1 MKCFVVVELFVEL
14 LCGQDLSSMFPSQ
27 CAKSVNPKLYTNI
40 GYLLERSMANWL
52 QRWISIVRSWVQSWV
67 ESRGGVALSSKFE
80 SRGGVTLS
88 SDPGFESSVNVSIVY
103 DFFYFG
109 ILINFNSDITL

>member
-1 MKCFVVVELFVEL
+1 M
-14 LCGQDLSSMFPSQ
+14 
-27 CAKSVNPKLYTNI
+27 
-40 GYLLERSMANWL
+40 
-52 QRWISIVRSWVQSWV
+52 

-88 SDPGFESSVNVSIVY
+88 SDSGFESSVNGILPKIQIVSILY

-109 ILINFNSDITL
+109 ILILTVTSHYDFIVEVMK